1 MTRLE
6 RATSTVTVW
15 HSNQVELTVQRQTK
29 KIEVNKQFTKMLD
42 SNQLH

>member
-1 MTRLE
+1 MIRLE
-6 RATSTVTVW
+6 RTISTVIVW

-29 KIEVNKQFTKMLD
+29 KIEISKQFTKMLD